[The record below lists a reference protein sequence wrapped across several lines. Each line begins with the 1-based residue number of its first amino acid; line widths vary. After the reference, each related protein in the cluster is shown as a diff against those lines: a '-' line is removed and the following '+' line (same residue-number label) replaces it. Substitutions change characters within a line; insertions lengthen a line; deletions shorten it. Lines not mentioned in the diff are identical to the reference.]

1 MNYPLTLSLCSKYYV
16 GPHYVSVMV
25 QVMMMMMVVVMVAK
39 EEEEKSNFKNN
50 R

>member
-25 QVMMMMMVVVMVAK
+25 QVMMMMMVVVM